1 MAQGP
6 VSMHVFG
13 IEEVD
18 GMLYAGMSAAAN
30 MKPALELVAE
40 GMMESIDL
48 NFQAQGRRGGGSWK
62 KLDPYTVERK
72 MHEGELPLILIATS
86 ALRDSMTMR
95 RDPNMDLKVT
105 RSEVRLGSRL
115 DYANVQDKGGGRS
128 NLPARP
134 FATFTEGD
142 LREWTRICEQYLIDR
157 MKVGRAE

>member
-6 VSMHVFG
+6 IGMHVFG

-18 GMLYAGMSAAAN
+18 GMLYAGMQAAGN

-62 KLDPYTVERK
+62 KLSQYTVDRK
-72 MHEGELPLILIATS
+72 VREGELPLILIATS

-115 DYANVQDKGGGRS
+115 DYANVQDKGGGPS
-128 NLPARP
+128 HLAARP
-134 FATFTEGD
+134 FASFTEGD

-157 MKVGRAE
+157 MKVGRA